1 MDKIKVF
8 IVDDHSMIREGIK
21 SCLSEESDMEVVG
34 EAESGEQALQVLK
47 DDLPDLVIMDINMGG
62 INGIETTIRLL
73 EKYPDLHVLGL
84 TMYEDSNHIISMMQA
99 GAMGYILKDSA
110 LEEIIEAIRTIH
122 SGENYFSKEVSSAL
136 MQKFMKSKQE
146 EKLREDVKVELT
158 KREIEILKLIAEE
171 YTNQEIAEK
180 LFISQRTVDTHR
192 RNLIQKLNAKNT
204 AGLVRYAIKHKL
216 VSI

>member
-1 MDKIKVF
+1 
-8 IVDDHSMIREGIK
+8 MIREGIK
-21 SCLSEESDMEVVG
+21 SVLSGEKDMKVIG
-34 EAESGEQALQVLK
+34 EAESGEEALKVIQG
-47 DDLPDLVIMDINMGG
+47 DLPDLVIMDINMSGM
-62 INGIETTIRLL
+62 NGIETTTQLI

-110 LEEIIEAIRTIH
+110 LEEIIDAIRTIC
-122 SGENYFSKEVSSAL
+122 SGENYFSKEVSAAL
-136 MQKFMKSKQE
+136 MQKFMKSKEE
-146 EKLREDVKVELT
+146 EKLREDVEVELT

-216 VSI
+216 VTL